1 MNKKEAQELQKY
13 RVKLFRDAA
22 NFKKNERIPYFA
34 NVVTWKV
41 FDAGHTLDEA
51 MTNYDVMRECVVHFL
66 DSYPVDGLMDTGIR
80 NQFSVTEAFGTPGY
94 YYYDKEVVGIHDHAH
109 CTVDTLADYL
119 ADPDKYVWEH
129 VLPEKYGDAW
139 YEKDTAT
146 WKRTFKE
153 YLKYTMFIVKMGS
166 LTGKTYGIPSLAP
179 NNPMSGTI
187 NFAVEELEANLLGIK
202 NLSLAMRRSPDKLLS
217 FIDGWDA
224 QKIQPIIDKVR
235 AGDGPNYKYCFDA
248 SILMLAHNIMN
259 TKQFETFYWPHF
271 KQLLDAY
278 AEKGMNVRIFTEGSI
293 SRFTDY
299 FKDYPK
305 GTLTFHIENDDPFEI
320 REKLPNVCIMG
331 GMTTELMANGTPDEC
346 VARAKLLCDELG
358 KEGGFILSEGKMVSY
373 RNDAKRE
380 NVKAVSEF
388 MRDYRH

>member
-1 MNKKEAQELQKY
+1 MNKKEAEALKQY
-13 RVKLFRDAA
+13 RIQLFRDAA

-51 MTNYDVMRECVVHFL
+51 MTNFDVMRECVVHFL
-66 DSYPVDGLMDTGIR
+66 DNYPVDGLMDTGIR
-80 NQFSVTEAFGTPGY
+80 NQFNVTEAFGTPGY

-109 CTVDTLADYL
+109 CTVDTLDEFL
-119 ADPDKYVWEH
+119 ADPDRYIWEK

-139 YEKDTAT
+139 YEKDKAV
-146 WKRTFKE
+146 WKRTFQE
-153 YLKYTMFIVKMGS
+153 YLKYTMFILKMGS

-202 NLSLAMRRSPDKLLS
+202 QLSLAMRRDPDKLLR

-224 QKIQPIIDKVR
+224 QKIQPVIDKVKS
-235 AGDGPNYKYCFDA
+235 GDGPNYKYCFDA

-259 TKQFETFYWPHF
+259 TKQFEKFYWPHF
-271 KQLLDAY
+271 KELLDAY

-293 SRFTDY
+293 ARFTDY

-346 VARAKLLCDELG
+346 VARAELLCNELG

>member
-1 MNKKEAQELQKY
+1 MNKKEAEALKQY
-13 RVKLFRDAA
+13 RIQLFRDAA
-22 NFKKNERIPYFA
+22 NFQKNERIPYFA

-51 MTNYDVMRECVVHFL
+51 MTNFDVMRECVVHFL
-66 DSYPVDGLMDTGIR
+66 DNYPVDGLMDTGIR
-80 NQFSVTEAFGTPGY
+80 NQFNVTEAFGTPGY

-109 CTVDTLADYL
+109 CTVDTLEDYL
-119 ADPDKYVWEH
+119 ADPDRYIWEK

-139 YEKDTAT
+139 YEKDKAV
-146 WKRTFKE
+146 WKRTFQE
-153 YLKYTMFIVKMGS
+153 YLKYTMFILRMGS

-202 NLSLAMRRSPDKLLS
+202 QLSLAMRRDPDKLLR

-224 QKIQPIIDKVR
+224 QKIQPVIDKVK

-259 TKQFETFYWPHF
+259 TKQFEKFYWPHF
-271 KQLLDAY
+271 KELLDAY

-293 SRFTDY
+293 ARFTDY

-346 VARAKLLCDELG
+346 VARAELLCNELG